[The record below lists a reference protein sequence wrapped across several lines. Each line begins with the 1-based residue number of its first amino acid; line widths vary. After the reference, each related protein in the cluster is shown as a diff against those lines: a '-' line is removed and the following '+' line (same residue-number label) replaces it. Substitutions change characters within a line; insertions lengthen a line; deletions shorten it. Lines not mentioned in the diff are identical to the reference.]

1 MININI
7 RDLKTQLQDSKKII
21 VIPHKNPDGDA
32 IGSCVAINELLKSLG
47 HKSSIIS
54 PNNFPDFLKW
64 MDNQNEIKIYENN
77 PELFNNEILTSDIIF
92 TLDFNSLSRIGSMGE
107 IVKDSRALKV
117 MIDHHQNPENYADYT
132 YSDVKMSSTCEMV
145 FHFITELSLNDKISS
160 KIASALYTGIMT
172 DTGSFKFP
180 LTTDITHKVVSGLIK
195 KGANGNEINN
205 LVYDNNSYE
214 KLLLLSHTLS
224 NMIVDTE
231 HNTAYMYLTQQS
243 LNKYNFKKGDTE
255 GFVNYGLTIKGVK
268 FAAIFIENEADKIIK
283 ISLRSKGN
291 FNVNKFSR
299 DNFNGGGHINAA
311 GGYSKEKLEDTV
323 SKFKN
328 LLPKYKTKLSE

>member
-1 MININI
+1 
-7 RDLKTQLQDSKKII
+7 
-21 VIPHKNPDGDA
+21 
-32 IGSCVAINELLKSLG
+32 
-47 HKSSIIS
+47 
-54 PNNFPDFLKW
+54 
-64 MDNQNEIKIYENN
+64 MDNEDEIKIYENN
-77 PELFNNEILTSDIIF
+77 PELFNNEILNSDIIF
-92 TLDFNSLSRIGSMGE
+92 TLDFNSLSRIGLMGE
-107 IVKDSRALKV
+107 IVKESKALKI
-117 MIDHHQNPENYADYT
+117 MIDHHQNPENYAKYT
-132 YSDVKMSSTCEMV
+132 YSDVNMSSTCEMV
-145 FHFITELSLNDKISS
+145 YHFITELSLKNEINS

-180 LTTDITHKVVSGLIK
+180 LTTDITHKVVSELIK

-205 LVYDNNSYE
+205 LVYDNNSYD

-224 NMIVDTE
+224 NMIVE
-231 HNTAYMYLTQQS
+231 KKYKTAYMYLTQQS

-255 GFVNYGLTIKGVK
+255 GFVNYGLSIKGVK
-268 FAAIFIENEADKIIK
+268 FAAIFIENEADQIIK

-291 FNVNKFSR
+291 FNVNEFSR

-311 GGYSKEKLEDTV
+311 GGYSKENLEDTV

>member
-1 MININI
+1 MINIDI

-77 PELFNNEILTSDIIF
+77 PELFNNEILTTDIIF

-180 LTTDITHKVVSGLIK
+180 LTTDITHKVVSGLIN

-291 FNVNKFSR
+291 FNVNEFSR

>member
-21 VIPHKNPDGDA
+21 VVPHKNPDGDA

-64 MDNQNEIKIYENN
+64 MDNEDEIKIYENN

-92 TLDFNSLSRIGSMGE
+92 TLDFNSLSRIGSMGK
-107 IVKDSRALKV
+107 ILKDSNALKV

-145 FHFITELSLNDKISS
+145 FHFIAELSLKDKISS

-180 LTTDITHKVVSGLIK
+180 LTTDVTHKVVSELIK

-224 NMIVDTE
+224 NMIVDIE
-231 HNTAYMYLTQQS
+231 HKTAYMYLTQQS

-255 GFVNYGLTIKGVK
+255 GFVNYGLTIRGVK

-291 FNVNKFSR
+291 FNVNEFSR

-311 GGYSKEKLEDTV
+311 GGYSKENLEDTV

-328 LLPKYKTKLSE
+328 LLSQYKTKLSE

>member
-21 VIPHKNPDGDA
+21 VVPHKNPDGDA

-64 MDNQNEIKIYENN
+64 MDNEDEINIYENN

-92 TLDFNSLSRIGSMGE
+92 TLDFNSLSRIGSMGK
-107 IVKDSRALKV
+107 ILKDSNALKV

-180 LTTDITHKVVSGLIK
+180 LTTDVTHKVVSELIK

-224 NMIVDTE
+224 NMIVDIE
-231 HNTAYMYLTQQS
+231 HKTAYMYLTQQS

-291 FNVNKFSR
+291 FNVNEFSK

-311 GGYSKEKLEDTV
+311 GGYSKENLEDTV

-328 LLPKYKTKLSE
+328 LLSQYKTKLSE

>member
-92 TLDFNSLSRIGSMGE
+92 TLDFNSLTRIGSMGE

-132 YSDVKMSSTCEMV
+132 YSDVNMSSTCEMV

-195 KGANGNEINN
+195 KGAKGNEINN

-291 FNVNKFSR
+291 FNVNEFSR

>member
-32 IGSCVAINELLKSLG
+32 IGSCVAINELLKSIG

-291 FNVNKFSR
+291 FNVNEFSR

>member
-1 MININI
+1 MISINI
-7 RDLKTQLQDSKKII
+7 RDLKTQLQNSKKII

-64 MDNQNEIKIYENN
+64 MDKEHEINIYENN
-77 PELFNNEILTSDIIF
+77 PELYNNEILSSDIIF
-92 TLDFNSLSRIGSMGE
+92 TLDFNSLSRIGSMRE
-107 IVKDSRALKV
+107 IVNDSNALKI
-117 MIDHHQNPENYADYT
+117 MIDHHQNPENYANYT
-132 YSDVKMSSTCEMV
+132 YSDVNMSSTCEMV
-145 FHFITELSLNDKISS
+145 FHFIAELSLNDKINS

-180 LTTDITHKVVSGLIK
+180 LTTSVTHKVVSDLIK
-195 KGANGNEINN
+195 KGANGSEINN
-205 LVYDNNSYE
+205 LVYDNNSYD

-224 NMIVDTE
+224 NMIVDTQ
-231 HNTAYMYLTQQS
+231 HKTAYMYLTQQS

-268 FAAIFIENEADKIIK
+268 FAAIFIENEAEKIIK

-291 FNVNKFSR
+291 FNVNEFSR

-311 GGYSKEKLEDTV
+311 GGYSKENLKDTV
-323 SKFKN
+323 SKFKK
-328 LLPKYKTKLSE
+328 LLPQYKTKLSK

>member
-291 FNVNKFSR
+291 FNVNEFSR

>member
-64 MDNQNEIKIYENN
+64 MDNEDEIKIYENN

-291 FNVNKFSR
+291 FNVNEFSR

-311 GGYSKEKLEDTV
+311 GGYSKENLEDTV
-323 SKFKN
+323 SKFKK

>member
-21 VIPHKNPDGDA
+21 VVPHKNPDGDA

-64 MDNQNEIKIYENN
+64 MDNEDEIKIYENN

-107 IVKDSRALKV
+107 ILKDSNALKV

-224 NMIVDTE
+224 NMIVDTK

-291 FNVNKFSR
+291 FNVNEFSR

>member
-291 FNVNKFSR
+291 FNVNEFSR

-328 LLPKYKTKLSE
+328 LLPKYKIKLSE

>member
-21 VIPHKNPDGDA
+21 VVPHKNPDGDA

-64 MDNQNEIKIYENN
+64 MDKEHEINIYENN
-77 PELFNNEILTSDIIF
+77 PELYNNEILSSDIIF
-92 TLDFNSLSRIGSMGE
+92 TLDFNSLSRIGSMRE
-107 IVKDSRALKV
+107 IVNDSNALKI
-117 MIDHHQNPENYADYT
+117 MIDHHQNPENYANYT
-132 YSDVKMSSTCEMV
+132 YSDVNMSSTCEMV
-145 FHFITELSLNDKISS
+145 FHFIAELSLNDKINS

-180 LTTDITHKVVSGLIK
+180 LTTSVTHKVVSELIK
-195 KGANGNEINN
+195 KGANGSEINN
-205 LVYDNNSYE
+205 LVYDNNSYD

-224 NMIVDTE
+224 NMIVDTQ
-231 HNTAYMYLTQQS
+231 HKTAYMYLTQQS

-268 FAAIFIENEADKIIK
+268 FAAIFIENEADEIIK

-291 FNVNKFSR
+291 FNVNEFSR

-311 GGYSKEKLEDTV
+311 GGYSKENLKDTV
-323 SKFKN
+323 SKFKK
-328 LLPKYKTKLSE
+328 LLPQYKTKLSK

>member
-1 MININI
+1 MISINI
-7 RDLKTQLQDSKKII
+7 RDLKTQLQNSKKII

-64 MDNQNEIKIYENN
+64 MDKEHEINIYENN
-77 PELFNNEILTSDIIF
+77 PELYNNEILSSDIIF

-107 IVKDSRALKV
+107 IVNDSNALKI
-117 MIDHHQNPENYADYT
+117 MIDHHQNPENYANYT
-132 YSDVKMSSTCEMV
+132 YSDVNMSSTCEMV
-145 FHFITELSLNDKISS
+145 FHFIAELSLNDKINS

-180 LTTDITHKVVSGLIK
+180 LTTSVTHKVVSELIK
-195 KGANGNEINN
+195 KGANGSEINN
-205 LVYDNNSYE
+205 LVYDNNSYD

-224 NMIVDTE
+224 NMIVDTQ
-231 HNTAYMYLTQQS
+231 HKTAYMYLTQQS

-291 FNVNKFSR
+291 FNVNEFSR

-311 GGYSKEKLEDTV
+311 GGYSKENLKDTV
-323 SKFKN
+323 SKFKK
-328 LLPKYKTKLSE
+328 LLPQYKTKLSK

>member
-1 MININI
+1 
-7 RDLKTQLQDSKKII
+7 

-224 NMIVDTE
+224 NMIVDTK

-291 FNVNKFSR
+291 FNVNEFSR

-311 GGYSKEKLEDTV
+311 GGYSKENLEDTV

>member
-7 RDLKTQLQDSKKII
+7 RDLKIQLQDSKKII

-291 FNVNKFSR
+291 FNVNEFSR

-311 GGYSKEKLEDTV
+311 GGYSKENLEDTV
-323 SKFKN
+323 SKFKK

>member
-64 MDNQNEIKIYENN
+64 MDIQNEIKIYENN
-77 PELFNNEILTSDIIF
+77 PELFNNEILTTDIIF

-107 IVKDSRALKV
+107 VVKDSRALKV

-224 NMIVDTE
+224 NMIVDTK

-268 FAAIFIENEADKIIK
+268 FACLLYT
-283 ISLRSKGN
+283 SPSP
-291 FNVNKFSR
+291 R
-299 DNFNGGGHINAA
+299 D
-311 GGYSKEKLEDTV
+311 
-323 SKFKN
+323 
-328 LLPKYKTKLSE
+328 

>member
-77 PELFNNEILTSDIIF
+77 PELFNNEILTTDIIF

-291 FNVNKFSR
+291 FNVNEFSR

>member
-64 MDNQNEIKIYENN
+64 MDNEDEIKIYENN
-77 PELFNNEILTSDIIF
+77 PELFNNEILNSDIIF
-92 TLDFNSLSRIGSMGE
+92 TLDFNSLSRIGLMGE
-107 IVKDSRALKV
+107 FVKESKALKI
-117 MIDHHQNPENYADYT
+117 MIDHHQNPENYAKYT
-132 YSDVKMSSTCEMV
+132 YSDVNMSSTCEMV
-145 FHFITELSLNDKISS
+145 YHFITELSLKNEINS

-180 LTTDITHKVVSGLIK
+180 LTTDITHKVVSELIK

-205 LVYDNNSYE
+205 LVYDNNSYD

-224 NMIVDTE
+224 NMIVEKKYKTS
-231 HNTAYMYLTQQS
+231 YMYLTQQS

-291 FNVNKFSR
+291 FNVNEFSR

-311 GGYSKEKLEDTV
+311 GGYSKENLEDTI

-328 LLPKYKTKLSE
+328 LLSQYKTKLSE

>member
-77 PELFNNEILTSDIIF
+77 PELFNNEIITSDIIF

-224 NMIVDTE
+224 NMIVDTK

-291 FNVNKFSR
+291 FNVNEFSR

-311 GGYSKEKLEDTV
+311 GGYSKENLEDTV

>member
-1 MININI
+1 MISINI
-7 RDLKTQLQDSKKII
+7 RDLKTQLQNSKKII

-64 MDNQNEIKIYENN
+64 MDKEHEINIYENN
-77 PELFNNEILTSDIIF
+77 PELYNNEILSSDIIF

-107 IVKDSRALKV
+107 IVNDSNALKI
-117 MIDHHQNPENYADYT
+117 MIDHHQNPENYANYT
-132 YSDVKMSSTCEMV
+132 YSDVNMSSTCEMV
-145 FHFITELSLNDKISS
+145 FHFIAELSLNDKINS

-180 LTTDITHKVVSGLIK
+180 LTTSVTHKVVSELIK
-195 KGANGNEINN
+195 KGANGSEINN
-205 LVYDNNSYE
+205 LVYDNNSYD

-224 NMIVDTE
+224 NMIVDTQ
-231 HNTAYMYLTQQS
+231 HKTAYMYLTQQS

-291 FNVNKFSR
+291 FNVNEFSR

-311 GGYSKEKLEDTV
+311 GGYSKENLEDTV

-328 LLPKYKTKLSE
+328 LLSQYKTKLSE

>member
-1 MININI
+1 
-7 RDLKTQLQDSKKII
+7 
-21 VIPHKNPDGDA
+21 
-32 IGSCVAINELLKSLG
+32 
-47 HKSSIIS
+47 
-54 PNNFPDFLKW
+54 
-64 MDNQNEIKIYENN
+64 
-77 PELFNNEILTSDIIF
+77 
-92 TLDFNSLSRIGSMGE
+92 
-107 IVKDSRALKV
+107 
-117 MIDHHQNPENYADYT
+117 
-132 YSDVKMSSTCEMV
+132 
-145 FHFITELSLNDKISS
+145 
-160 KIASALYTGIMT
+160 MT

-291 FNVNKFSR
+291 FNVNEFSR

>member
-1 MININI
+1 MINIDI

-32 IGSCVAINELLKSLG
+32 IGSCVAVNELLKSLG

-224 NMIVDTE
+224 NMIVDTK